1 MNKKFL
7 TLIVSS
13 AMCVPMAFGIA
24 GCNKKDKNINIV
36 AKDVYALSAVSGAT
50 YLKEMENSTSLTSKI
65 TATTRPAHFSDADTN
80 NLKNSIQMFNQI
92 LLDDTLTQQTTLTPE
107 TDPYFGTYNFVMN
120 ISVPNTNGG
129 VDEFKMYYNETETK
143 TNKEIEDASL
153 EVEVSTKLEGIMIVS
168 GDVFDVYGEREF
180 ETEGNESES
189 SIEFTTKSKT
199 NPNNFIKIS
208 QEVENNEVEFE
219 YEIYKDGIK
228 VSESEF
234 EIEQEKNHTVVEL
247 EFKNSNQNK
256 ATYKL
261 IKGNN
266 SNEFNVTY
274 KNGATTD
281 TLKIVMLENAFEFTY
296 SNGFTEIIN
305 I

>member
-7 TLIVSS
+7 TLIVSGV
-13 AMCVPMAFGIA
+13 MCVPMAFGIA

-107 TDPYFGTYNFVMN
+107 TDPYFETYNFVMN

-153 EVEVSTKLEGIMIVS
+153 EVEVSTKLEGIMVVGS
-168 GDVFDVYGEREF
+168 DVFDVYGEREF

-234 EIEQEKNHTVVEL
+234 EVEQEKNHTVVEL

>member
-7 TLIVSS
+7 TLIVSGV
-13 AMCVPMAFGIA
+13 MCVPMAFGIA

-65 TATTRPAHFSDADTN
+65 TATTRPAHFSDADAN

-120 ISVPNTNGG
+120 ISVPNINGG

-153 EVEVSTKLEGIMIVS
+153 EVEVSTKLEGIMVVS

>member
-7 TLIVSS
+7 TLIVSGV
-13 AMCVPMAFGIA
+13 MCVPMAFGIA

-107 TDPYFGTYNFVMN
+107 TDPYFETYNFVMN

-234 EIEQEKNHTVVEL
+234 EVEQEKNHTVVEL

>member
-7 TLIVSS
+7 TLIVSGV
-13 AMCVPMAFGIA
+13 MCVPMAFGIA

-153 EVEVSTKLEGIMIVS
+153 EVEVSTKLEGIMVVS

-219 YEIYKDGIK
+219 YEIYKGGIK

>member
-7 TLIVSS
+7 TLIVSGV
-13 AMCVPMAFGIA
+13 MCVPMAFGIA

-36 AKDVYALSAVSGAT
+36 AKDIYALSAVSGAT

-65 TATTRPAHFSDADTN
+65 TATTRPAHFSDADAN

-153 EVEVSTKLEGIMIVS
+153 EVEVSTKLEGIMVVS
-168 GDVFDVYGEREF
+168 GEVFDVYGEREF

-234 EIEQEKNHTVVEL
+234 EVEQEKNHTVVEL

>member
-7 TLIVSS
+7 TLIVSGV
-13 AMCVPMAFGIA
+13 MCVPMAFGIA

-65 TATTRPAHFSDADTN
+65 TATTRPAHFSDADAN

-120 ISVPNTNGG
+120 ISVPNINGG

-234 EIEQEKNHTVVEL
+234 EVEQEKNHTVVEL

>member
-7 TLIVSS
+7 TLIVSGV
-13 AMCVPMAFGIA
+13 MCVPMAFGIA

-107 TDPYFGTYNFVMN
+107 TDPYFETFNFVMN

-129 VDEFKMYYNETETK
+129 VDEFKMYYNEIETK

-153 EVEVSTKLEGIMIVS
+153 EVEVSTKLEGIMVVS

-234 EIEQEKNHTVVEL
+234 EIEKEKNHTVVEL

>member
-7 TLIVSS
+7 TLIVSGV
-13 AMCVPMAFGIA
+13 MCVPMAFGIA

-50 YLKEMENSTSLTSKI
+50 YLKEMENSTSLTNKI

-107 TDPYFGTYNFVMN
+107 TDPYFETFNFVMN

-129 VDEFKMYYNETETK
+129 VDEFKMYYNEIETK
-143 TNKEIEDASL
+143 TNKEIEDANI
-153 EVEVSTKLEGIMIVS
+153 EVEVSTKLEGIMVVGSDI
-168 GDVFDVYGEREF
+168 FDVYGEREF

>member
-7 TLIVSS
+7 TLIVSG

-50 YLKEMENSTSLTSKI
+50 YLKEMENSTSLTNKI

-107 TDPYFGTYNFVMN
+107 TDPYFETFNFVMN

-129 VDEFKMYYNETETK
+129 VDEFKMYYNEIETK

-153 EVEVSTKLEGIMIVS
+153 EVEVSTKLEGIMVVGSDI
-168 GDVFDVYGEREF
+168 FDVYGEREF

-234 EIEQEKNHTVVEL
+234 EIEKEKNHTVVEL

>member
-7 TLIVSS
+7 TLIVSGV
-13 AMCVPMAFGIA
+13 MCVPMAFGIA

-65 TATTRPAHFSDADTN
+65 TATTRPAHFSDADAN

-107 TDPYFGTYNFVMN
+107 NDPYFGTYNFVMN

-153 EVEVSTKLEGIMIVS
+153 EVEVSTKLEGIMVVGS
-168 GDVFDVYGEREF
+168 DVFDVYGEREF

-219 YEIYKDGIK
+219 YEIYKGGIK